1 MTADAILAER
11 DLYRDL
17 LDLAE
22 VDDHAAFV
30 EEAASLVMASARAS
44 VVLVGIFE
52 DDRLAW
58 CTSQGLTPAE
68 RDNVLSHVST
78 GVLQAVLAHRETLQV
93 PSALLD
99 RDFGTRESV
108 RRNQIEAVLCT
119 PVDWGDGR
127 MGVIYLQGHEG
138 GGPFLRETQRL
149 VERIAQRL
157 AGLGRRLGP
166 EVADPT
172 VEARRRLASC
182 DLVGRSP
189 ALAALLE
196 QVAVVAPLE
205 MDVLLTGPSGTGKS
219 HLARILHANSARA
232 HGPFVSLNCAA
243 VPADLF
249 EAELFGAEAG
259 AFTGARQSRDGLVA
273 GASGGTLFLDE
284 VTELDP
290 AAQAKLLE
298 FLHDR
303 TYLRLGDTRRQ
314 RADVRVVAASNSN
327 IDKAVQNRT
336 FREDLRYRLEVVP
349 LRVPPLAERR
359 EDIRPLVRHLLARAG
374 EKHPSLRHLTLS
386 PAAADAV
393 VQAPWPGN
401 VRQLQHA
408 LEAALV
414 RAQARG
420 VSAVGVEDVFPDR
433 NPGSLLTWQEATRRF
448 QRDLLRTTLVETGWN
463 VAETARRLDLG
474 RSRTYELIRGYGL
487 ERPEA

>member
-52 DDRLAW
+52 DDQLVW

-172 VEARRRLASC
+172 LEARRRLASC

-273 GASGGTLFLDE
+273 GASGGHPVPRRGHRARPRGPGEAPGVPARPDLPPARRHPSPAGGRPGGGGL
-284 VTELDP
+284 ELEHRQGRAEPHLPRGPPLPPGGRAPPRTAPRRASGGHPAPRAPPAGPGRREAPEPPAPHAVPGRRGRRRPGPLARQRP
-290 AAQAKLLE
+290 AAP
-298 FLHDR
+298 
-303 TYLRLGDTRRQ
+303 TRSRG
-314 RADVRVVAASNSN
+314 
-327 IDKAVQNRT
+327 
-336 FREDLRYRLEVVP
+336 
-349 LRVPPLAERR
+349 
-359 EDIRPLVRHLLARAG
+359 RAG
-374 EKHPSLRHLTLS
+374 AR
-386 PAAADAV
+386 
-393 VQAPWPGN
+393 PG
-401 VRQLQHA
+401 
-408 LEAALV
+408 
-414 RAQARG
+414 AR
-420 VSAVGVEDVFPDR
+420 SVGRGRGGRLPGPE
-433 NPGSLLTWQEATRRF
+433 PGSLLTWQEATRRF